1 MSDQE
6 DTIPARPESY
16 RSQAEKP
23 DPEAFQDGVEMNED
37 APAEVG
43 EEQSL
48 SPDGESRTSS
58 DRRSSRW
65 GLMVIAGVLA
75 IVLVALLSGW
85 SGYNAGIDL
94 RKEAQATQDAS
105 AIETQYDLA
114 LQEIEQGQ
122 YFRARQRLEYI
133 IEHNPSYPG
142 VTDKLAEVLLLLNA
156 TATPTIVP
164 TATITPTPDT
174 SQIEEIE
181 RLYNQAQ
188 QQLANDEWNN
198 AIETLL
204 LMRKI
209 DSGYEMVAVDGMLFI
224 ALRNRGIQKIS
235 IDGELEEGL
244 YDLGLAAKFG
254 PLDTEAEGYLTWAKL
269 YVTGAS
275 FWELDWS
282 QVIFY
287 FSQVAPQYPSLRD
300 GSGWTAKERY
310 RLALFNFGN
319 TLLGEGD
326 PCQAAEQYELSLSL
340 GYDAQVEEALN
351 QANKECGRGDG
362 DDNSSDESSD
372 QPPVVAPTNPTP
384 TTGPTQVEPTQPPP
398 TETPAPTPTEEPTP
412 SP

>member
-16 RSQAEKP
+16 RSQAEKQ
-23 DPEAFQDGVEMNED
+23 DPEAFQDGVEMNEN

-43 EEQSL
+43 EDESL
-48 SPDGESRTSS
+48 SPDGESRTRS

-65 GLMVIAGVLA
+65 GLLVIAGVLA

-174 SQIEEIE
+174 SQLEEIE

-188 QQLANDEWNN
+188 GQMANEEWNN
-198 AIETLL
+198 AIETML